1 MSLGVP
7 VPDRD
12 FVARTVRRPFRASAR
27 LWLAEGASAA
37 TTDSLRRALAE
48 VLRENGPIV
57 AVARSEARRRAPGAD
72 PALVEGLACTILVSQ
87 QVLGPVRPKRLANMD
102 FAEEAREALRLHRSL
117 SQDVAHL
124 ARSVVDGR
132 RPRALPR
139 PRARTTDVLARRVA
153 IQL

>member
-1 MSLGVP
+1 

-12 FVARTVRRPFRASAR
+12 FVARTVRSPFRASAR
-27 LWLAEGASAA
+27 LWLAEGASGA
-37 TTDSLRRALAE
+37 TTDSCRRALAE
-48 VLRENGPIV
+48 VLRENGPMV
-57 AVARSEARRRAPGAD
+57 AVARLEARRRSPGAD
-72 PALVEGLACTILVSQ
+72 AVHIEELACAILVSQ

-102 FAEEAREALRLHRSL
+102 FAAEAREALRLQRFL
-117 SQDVAHL
+117 SDDVRHL

-139 PRARTTDVLARRVA
+139 RRARTADVLARRVP